1 MTCKTIFNTE
11 TNVAFQKDIIIIV
24 VVAAAAVEPCVTEP
38 VVVDVATWN
47 EATDTSDNVGC
58 PWRVTDWESADSI
71 QSEFSGNVVIVAKT
85 GTRTGRMQ
93 RHTFKSDTKI
103 SGEEIVYCAAT
114 TPSVVAKVS
123 ASVRCG
129 RRVRAEQI
137 HLDFVCSVEVLNWS
151 GRRDDY
157 VLRTRNRFPCE

>member
-1 MTCKTIFNTE
+1 MTCKTIFYTE
-11 TNVAFQKDIIIIV
+11 TNVAFEKDIIIIV
-24 VVAAAAVEPCVTEP
+24 VVTPAVEPIVYSAEA
-38 VVVDVATWN
+38 VVAATWD
-47 EATDTSDNVGC
+47 EATDTGDHVRC
-58 PWRVTDWESADSI
+58 LWRVADWESADSI
-71 QSEFSGNVVIVAKT
+71 QSEFTSDVVIVTKT
-85 GTRTGRMQ
+85 GTRTGGAQ

-103 SGEEIVYCAAT
+103 SGEEVVYRTAT
-114 TPSVVAKVS
+114 TPPVVAKVS

-137 HLDFVCSVEVLNWS
+137 HLDFVCSVQVLNWS